1 MKFIRTN
8 QNGKQLEIVD
18 NIYSMSRTRNVDG
31 TDTMDVECG
40 THFDKGDRIIFMD
53 STHHPQEYLLSDMQ
67 ESRENGLPVGSYH
80 FTNSWQEL
88 ASTFIEDKR
97 VRGGS
102 PLVALTRALEGTRWS
117 VGRVES
123 GSVPT
128 ADISFYHVSAA
139 EAIQDICS
147 TYGLELTT
155 SFGLDA
161 SGTMIAARQINLL
174 KQRGNPIPKRFQYGH
189 NLQSVTRTIDPTNVI
204 TRLYPYGAS
213 IQETD
218 ETGQPTGGYSRK
230 INISSV
236 NDGKTYIEDVEAT
249 KRWGIPDAEGVI
261 QPLSG
266 TKDYDDIEDPQ
277 LLKDAAEADLPGMV
291 NPVITY
297 SGDVQLMQVGL
308 VDVGDMVMIVDN
320 TFDPPVYAQG
330 RVSQVDDNP
339 LTPGKGINV
348 TLGTLQSPF
357 TTSGDEIMAAVDGLL
372 ANKDLWDSAANL
384 TPSYITSLIA
394 QLNGQ
399 LNETGGYTYLTP
411 NEGIIIYDR
420 PVNDNPTMAIQLGGG
435 FLRIA
440 NSKKGD
446 GSWDWRTFGT
456 GDGFT
461 ADLLN
466 VGTIKGGANT
476 WNLETGDILFEQ
488 GSIRNVDDSL
498 VIDMNT
504 GNVILTKGTIGNPDG
519 NNWNLTTG
527 DLTIRDGSIVISGYV
542 SGHYTETR
550 IDSTGFTVSGGDTS
564 AGTGVSDGEVT
575 LRGTTLGPDD
585 DNYLKVDSSTK
596 VMTVYSGGQEVFSLN
611 GNRTNGTFSITAP
624 GYNSP
629 VLQATRDGS
638 ISDFDATSVNSPDGT
653 SDVSVANQRI
663 LLRSTN
669 GSYIA
674 LGASYSALGPGAAVV
689 AGRYALYLESG
700 AGHIYSDLS
709 AKTGPR
715 LDMNANFIALA
726 NDNASV
732 SVNSDSVDIVPATA
746 SASTQA
752 LMDSK
757 LISLADSG
765 FDLDSPEASETVP
778 VKMTEIS
785 IGDIHDVLTQL
796 CNGDVTGARKTLD
809 EAEAKQ
815 RAYTIHDWDMLR
827 HGLDLTMEER

>member
-189 NLQSVTRTIDPTNVI
+189 NLQSVTRTIDPTNVV

-213 IQETD
+213 LQEFD

-230 INISSV
+230 IDISSV

-249 KRWGIPDAEGVI
+249 KRWGIPDAEGVV

-372 ANKDLWDSAANL
+372 ANKDLWDNAANL

-420 PVNDNPTMAIQLGGG
+420 PVDDDPTMAIQLGGG

-440 NSKKGD
+440 NSKKSD

-466 VGTIKGGANT
+466 VGTIQGGANT
-476 WNLETGDILFEQ
+476 WNLETGDVLFEQ
-488 GSIRNVDDSL
+488 GSIRNKDDSL

-504 GNVILTKGTIGNPDG
+504 GNVILTKGTIGNPNG
-519 NNWNLTTG
+519 NNWNLSTG
-527 DLTIRDGSIVISGYV
+527 DLTIRDGEISISGYV
-542 SGHYTETR
+542 DGHYTTTT
-550 IDSTGFTVSGGDTS
+550 IDASGFHVTGSGTEM
-564 AGTGVSDGEVT
+564 GTGVSNNEVT
-575 LRGTTLGPDD
+575 LRSSTLGPNDR
-585 DNYLKVDSSTK
+585 NYLRVGGSDALELYSNGSELFTIAGSNNASGYFQAAANGGNVFLTVGNGPDSMTDGTMLYDARGNTSHYVSSFTGGVALYADGPRIIMSNNGWATVHGILLSFNRFDISMGHNSIQLKSPSGNAGIHLTDTYAALVYGSNHVVVDSSG
-596 VMTVYSGGQEVFSLN
+596 VSGIN
-611 GNRTNGTFSITAP
+611 T
-624 GYNSP
+624 
-629 VLQATRDGS
+629 QAT
-638 ISDFDATSVNSPDGT
+638 
-653 SDVSVANQRI
+653 
-663 LLRSTN
+663 TN
-669 GSYIA
+669 R
-674 LGASYSALGPGAAVV
+674 V
-689 AGRYALYLESG
+689 ES
-700 AGHIYSDLS
+700 
-709 AKTGPR
+709 
-715 LDMNANFIALA
+715 
-726 NDNASV
+726 
-732 SVNSDSVDIVPATA
+732 
-746 SASTQA
+746 Q
-752 LMDSK
+752 LM
-757 LISLADSG
+757 SLAEQG
-765 FDLDSPEASETVP
+765 FDLDSPEAYATVP
-778 VKMTEIS
+778 VAVRELTSSQIQQVLELLVSGETEE
-785 IGDIHDVLTQL
+785 
-796 CNGDVTGARKTLD
+796 AKTL
-809 EAEAKQ
+809 
-815 RAYTIHDWDMLR
+815 
-827 HGLDLTMEER
+827 LDDFEESQQTFTQADLDQMKANL

>member
-53 STHHPQEYLLSDMQ
+53 SNNHPQEYLLSDME

-102 PLVALTRALEGTRWS
+102 PLVALTRALEGTRWT
-117 VGRVES
+117 VGTVES
-123 GSVPT
+123 GTVPT

-218 ETGQPTGGYSRK
+218 ETGEPTGGYSRK
-230 INISSV
+230 IDISSV

-297 SGDVQLMQVGL
+297 SGDVQLMQVGV

-339 LTPGKGINV
+339 LIPGKGINV

-372 ANKDLWDSAANL
+372 ANKDLWDNAANL

-420 PVNDNPTMAIQLGGG
+420 PVDDDPTMAIQLGGG

-440 NSKKGD
+440 NSKNGD

-466 VGTIKGGANT
+466 VGTIQGGANT
-476 WNLETGDILFEQ
+476 WNLETGDILFKQ

-527 DLTIRDGSIVISGYV
+527 DLTIRDGEISISGYV
-542 SGHYTETR
+542 DGHYTTTT
-550 IDSTGFTVSGGDTS
+550 IDASGFRVTGSGTE
-564 AGTGVSDGEVT
+564 AGTGVSDNQVT
-575 LRGTTLGPDD
+575 LRSSTLGPDD
-585 DNYLKVDSSTK
+585 RNYITVDANGGFTFYQNGSQIFRVDAGSDGRVFFYNSDNDNFMWLGDAPSGSIYSDESTMIHAPRGDTWGQFTMQGWCLWGGKGSAKCDEDSLELSF
-596 VMTVYSGGQEVFSLN
+596 SGGHVLRLSETASNMWSGGTDGGGAHLDLV
-611 GNRTNGTFSITAP
+611 GN
-624 GYNSP
+624 
-629 VLQATRDGS
+629 
-638 ISDFDATSVNSPDGT
+638 
-653 SDVSVANQRI
+653 
-663 LLRSTN
+663 
-669 GSYIA
+669 
-674 LGASYSALGPGAAVV
+674 YSALCFGDNHVQVTPSGIFFVPSINAASTTAVNTLD
-689 AGRYALYLESG
+689 RKLE
-700 AGHIYSDLS
+700 
-709 AKTGPR
+709 
-715 LDMNANFIALA
+715 ALA
-726 NDNASV
+726 AENV
-732 SVNSDSVDIVPATA
+732 I
-746 SASTQA
+746 
-752 LMDSK
+752 
-757 LISLADSG
+757 
-765 FDLDSPEASETVP
+765 LDSPENVDTVP
-778 VKMTEIS
+778 MAIEELNITQ
-785 IGDIHDVLTQL
+785 IHDILRAL
-796 CNGDVTGARKTLD
+796 CDVDTEKAKALLDDAEVNARTYS
-809 EAEAKQ
+809 A
-815 RAYTIHDWDMLR
+815 HDLDMLR
-827 HGLDLTMEER
+827 HGLNLTVEER

>member
-155 SFGLDA
+155 SFALDA

-174 KQRGNPIPKRFQYGH
+174 KQRGNPTPKRFQYGH
-189 NLQSVTRTIDPTNVI
+189 NLQSVTRTIDPTNVV

-213 IQETD
+213 LQEFD

-230 INISSV
+230 IDISSV

-266 TKDYDDIEDPQ
+266 TKDYDQIEDPQ

-291 NPVITY
+291 NPLITY

-320 TFDPPVYAQG
+320 TFNPPVYAQG

-372 ANKDLWDSAANL
+372 ANKDLWDNAANL
-384 TPSYITSLIA
+384 TPGYITSLIA

-420 PVNDNPTMAIQLGGG
+420 PVDDNPTMAIQLGGG

-440 NSKKGD
+440 NSKKSD

-488 GSIRNVDDSL
+488 GSIRNKDDSL

-504 GNVILTKGTIGNPDG
+504 GNVILTKGTIGNPSG
-519 NNWNLTTG
+519 NNWNLNTG
-527 DLTIRDGSIVISGYV
+527 DLTIRDGVISISGYV
-542 SGHYTETR
+542 NGHYTTTT
-550 IDSTGFTVSGGDTS
+550 IDASGFHVTGSGTEM
-564 AGTGVSDGEVT
+564 GTGVSNNEVT
-575 LRGTTLGPDD
+575 LRSSTLGPDD
-585 DNYLKVDSSTK
+585 QNYLKVGGSDALELYSNGSELFTIAGSNNASGYFQAAANGGNVFLTVGNGPDS
-596 VMTVYSGGQEVFSLN
+596 MTDGTMLYDARGNTSHYVASFTGGVALYADGPRIIMSSN
-611 GNRTNGTFSITAP
+611 GWATVHGILLTFNGFDISM
-624 GYNSP
+624 GYNSIQLQSP
-629 VLQATRDGS
+629 SGNAGIHLTDTYAALVYGSNHVIVDSSGVSGINTQAT
-638 ISDFDATSVNSPDGT
+638 
-653 SDVSVANQRI
+653 
-663 LLRSTN
+663 TN
-669 GSYIA
+669 R
-674 LGASYSALGPGAAVV
+674 V
-689 AGRYALYLESG
+689 ES
-700 AGHIYSDLS
+700 
-709 AKTGPR
+709 
-715 LDMNANFIALA
+715 
-726 NDNASV
+726 
-732 SVNSDSVDIVPATA
+732 
-746 SASTQA
+746 Q
-752 LMDSK
+752 LM
-757 LISLADSG
+757 SLAEQG
-765 FDLDSPEASETVP
+765 FDLDSPEAYKTVP
-778 VKMTEIS
+778 VAVRELTSSQIQQVLELLVSGETE
-785 IGDIHDVLTQL
+785 D
-796 CNGDVTGARKTLD
+796 AKTL
-809 EAEAKQ
+809 
-815 RAYTIHDWDMLR
+815 
-827 HGLDLTMEER
+827 LDDFEESQQTFTQADLDHMKASL

>member
-53 STHHPQEYLLSDMQ
+53 STNHAQEYLLSDME

-155 SFGLDA
+155 SFALDA

-174 KQRGNPIPKRFQYGH
+174 KQRGNPTPKRFQYGH
-189 NLQSVTRTIDPTNVI
+189 NLQAVTRTIDPTNVV

-213 IQETD
+213 IQQTD
-218 ETGQPTGGYSRK
+218 ETGEPTGGYSRK
-230 INISSV
+230 IDISSV

-266 TKDYDDIEDPQ
+266 TKDYDQIEDPQ
-277 LLKDAAEADLPGMV
+277 LLKDAAQADLPGMV

-320 TFDPPVYAQG
+320 TFNPPVYAQG

-372 ANKDLWDSAANL
+372 ANKDLWDNAANL

-420 PVNDNPTMAIQLGGG
+420 PVDDDPTMAIQLGGG

-440 NSKKGD
+440 NSKQAD

-466 VGTIKGGANT
+466 VGSIKGGANT
-476 WNLETGDILFEQ
+476 WNLETGDILFKQ

-504 GNVILTKGTIGNPDG
+504 GNVILTKGTIGNPSG
-519 NNWNLTTG
+519 NNWNLNTG
-527 DLTIRDGSIVISGYV
+527 DLTIRDGVISISGYV
-542 SGHYTETR
+542 NGHYTTTT
-550 IDSTGFTVSGGDTS
+550 IDASGFRVTGSGTE
-564 AGTGVSDGEVT
+564 AGTGVSDNQVT
-575 LRGTTLGPDD
+575 LRSTTLGPDD
-585 DNYLKVDSSTK
+585 SNYLQVTTDKGFTFCINGRQAFRIDADSDGYVYLFNANNNNFMWLGDAPIGSIYTGESTVIHAPSGDTWGQFNAQGWCLWGGK
-596 VMTVYSGGQEVFSLN
+596 GNAKCDEDSLKLTFSGGHVLGLSETASN
-611 GNRTNGTFSITAP
+611 MWSGGT
-624 GYNSP
+624 GGGGGHLDLVDN
-629 VLQATRDGS
+629 
-638 ISDFDATSVNSPDGT
+638 
-653 SDVSVANQRI
+653 
-663 LLRSTN
+663 
-669 GSYIA
+669 
-674 LGASYSALGPGAAVV
+674 YSALCFGDNHVQVTPSGIFFVPAINAASTTAV
-689 AGRYALYLESG
+689 ATLDGKLE
-700 AGHIYSDLS
+700 
-709 AKTGPR
+709 
-715 LDMNANFIALA
+715 ALA
-726 NDNASV
+726 AENV
-732 SVNSDSVDIVPATA
+732 I
-746 SASTQA
+746 
-752 LMDSK
+752 
-757 LISLADSG
+757 
-765 FDLDSPEASETVP
+765 LDSPENVDSVP
-778 VKMTEIS
+778 MAIEEIT
-785 IGDIHDVLTQL
+785 ITQIHDVLRAL
-796 CNGDVTGARKTLD
+796 CDGDTEKARTLLD
-809 EAEAKQ
+809 EAEVNA
-815 RAYTIHDWDMLR
+815 RTYSAHDLDMLR

>member
-53 STHHPQEYLLSDMQ
+53 STHHPQEYLLSDME

-102 PLVALTRALEGTRWS
+102 PLVALTRALEGTRWT
-117 VGRVES
+117 VGTVES

-139 EAIQDICS
+139 EAVQDICS

-161 SGTMIAARQINLL
+161 SGTMIEARQINLL
-174 KQRGNPIPKRFQYGH
+174 KQRGNPTPKRFQYGH
-189 NLQSVTRTIDPTNVI
+189 NLQSVTRTIDPTNVV

-213 IQETD
+213 LQLTD
-218 ETGQPTGGYSRK
+218 ETGEPTGGYSRK
-230 INISSV
+230 IDISSV

-249 KRWGIPDAEGVI
+249 KRWGIPDADGVI

-339 LTPGKGINV
+339 LIPGKGINV
-348 TLGTLQSPF
+348 TLGTLQAPF
-357 TTSGDEIMAAVDGLL
+357 TTSGDEIMEQVDGLL
-372 ANKDLWDSAANL
+372 ANKDLWDNAANL
-384 TPSYITSLIA
+384 TPSYIASLIA

-420 PVNDNPTMAIQLGGG
+420 PVDDDPTMAIQLGGG

-440 NSKKGD
+440 NSKKSD

-527 DLTIRDGSIVISGYV
+527 DLTIRDGEISISGYV
-542 SGHYTETR
+542 DGHYTTTT
-550 IDSTGFTVSGGDTS
+550 IDASGFHVTGGSTN
-564 AGTGVSDGEVT
+564 AGTGVSGGDLT
-575 LRGTTLGPDD
+575 LRSTTLGPNDQD
-585 DNYLKVDSSTK
+585 YLKFDGNGLRLFLSAQNVFRINADTSAHVFFYGGYSDAFMQVSDEVSINPHAGGEVNVSSSDTRIVDGNGFGLYCNGSHANLYAGGTGASAHVDCVSSYTALCYGNNH
-596 VMTVYSGGQEVFSLN
+596 VQVTASGIGFVPAIANASAASLN
-611 GNRTNGTFSITAP
+611 
-624 GYNSP
+624 
-629 VLQATRDGS
+629 
-638 ISDFDATSVNSPDGT
+638 
-653 SDVSVANQRI
+653 
-663 LLRSTN
+663 
-669 GSYIA
+669 
-674 LGASYSALGPGAAVV
+674 
-689 AGRYALYLESG
+689 
-700 AGHIYSDLS
+700 
-709 AKTGPR
+709 K
-715 LDMNANFIALA
+715 LDE
-726 NDNASV
+726 
-732 SVNSDSVDIVPATA
+732 
-746 SASTQA
+746 
-752 LMDSK
+752 K
-757 LISLADSG
+757 LIELADANVV
-765 FDLDSPEASETVP
+765 LDDPQYIDQVP
-778 VKMTEIS
+778 VAVEEIT
-785 IGDIHDVLTQL
+785 ITQIHDVLEAL
-796 CNGDVTGARKTLD
+796 CAGDTATAKTILDGADDSLKMYSAHDLD
-809 EAEAKQ
+809 LMA
-815 RAYTIHDWDMLR
+815 
-827 HGLDLTMEER
+827 HGLNLTMEER

>member
-53 STHHPQEYLLSDMQ
+53 STHHPQEYLLSDME

-102 PLVALTRALEGTRWS
+102 PLVALNRALEGTRWS
-117 VGRVES
+117 VGTVES

-161 SGTMIAARQINLL
+161 SGTMIVARQINLL

-372 ANKDLWDSAANL
+372 ANKDLWDNAANL

-420 PVNDNPTMAIQLGGG
+420 PVDDNPTMAIQLGGG

-466 VGTIKGGANT
+466 VGTIKGGSNT
-476 WNLETGDILFEQ
+476 WNLETGDVLFEQ
-488 GSIRNVDDSL
+488 GSIRNKDDSL

-519 NNWNLTTG
+519 NNWNLSTG
-527 DLTIRDGSIVISGYV
+527 DLTIRDGEISISGYV
-542 SGHYTETR
+542 DGHYTTTT
-550 IDSTGFTVSGGDTS
+550 IDASGFHVTGSGTE
-564 AGTGVSDGEVT
+564 AGTGVSDNQVT
-575 LRGTTLGPDD
+575 LRSTTLGENDRT
-585 DNYLKVDSSTK
+585 YLKITGSTLK
-596 VMTVYSGGQEVFSLN
+596 VFLAGILAFQIMLN
-611 GNRTNGTFSITAP
+611 GNSGVELST
-624 GYNSP
+624 
-629 VLQATRDGS
+629 DGNP
-638 ISDFDATSVNSPDGT
+638 FM
-653 SDVSVANQRI
+653 R
-663 LLRSTN
+663 
-669 GSYIA
+669 
-674 LGASYSALGPGAAVV
+674 LGDPP
-689 AGRYALYLESG
+689 SG
-700 AGHIYSDLS
+700 AYFNEESVVIRVPGSTHYMQVASTGLEFSSDTGVLLVDSDLAGLYVSGGIGFVVRDNS
-709 AKTGPR
+709 AHVYGSGSSGNSR
-715 LDMNANFIALA
+715 LDCPSSYCAICYGDNHVLVNASGISFSPALNNVSAASAANYESRMMALA
-726 NDNASV
+726 ENNV
-732 SVNSDSVDIVPATA
+732 
-746 SASTQA
+746 
-752 LMDSK
+752 L
-757 LISLADSG
+757 
-765 FDLDSPEASETVP
+765 LDSPENVDSVP
-778 VKMTEIS
+778 MAIDEVS
-785 IGDIHDVLTQL
+785 ITQIHDVLRAL
-796 CNGDVTGARKTLD
+796 CDGDTEKARTLLD
-809 EAEAKQ
+809 EAEANA
-815 RAYTIHDWDMLR
+815 RTYSAHDLDMLR
-827 HGLDLTMEER
+827 HGLNLTVEE

>member
-53 STHHPQEYLLSDMQ
+53 STHHPQEYLLSDME

-117 VGRVES
+117 VGTVES

-155 SFGLDA
+155 SFGLDE
-161 SGTMIAARQINLL
+161 SGTMIVARQINLL
-174 KQRGNPIPKRFQYGH
+174 KQRGNPTPKRFQYGH
-189 NLQSVTRTIDPTNVI
+189 NLQAVTRTIDPTNVV

-213 IQETD
+213 LQLTD
-218 ETGQPTGGYSRK
+218 ETGEPTGGYSRK
-230 INISSV
+230 IDISSV

-249 KRWGIPDAEGVI
+249 KRWGIPDADGVI

-297 SGDVQLMQVGL
+297 AGDVQLMQVGL

-372 ANKDLWDSAANL
+372 ANKDLWDNAANL

-435 FLRIA
+435 FMRIA
-440 NSKKGD
+440 NSKNGD
-446 GSWDWRTFGT
+446 GTWNWRTFGT

-476 WNLETGDILFEQ
+476 WNLETGDILFKQ

-504 GNVILTKGTIGNPDG
+504 GNVILTKGTIGNPSG
-519 NNWNLTTG
+519 NNWNLNTG
-527 DLTIRDGSIVISGYV
+527 DLTIRDGTISISGYV
-542 SGHYTETR
+542 NGHYTTTT
-550 IDSTGFTVSGGDTS
+550 IDASGFHVTGSGTE
-564 AGTGVSDGEVT
+564 AGTGVSDNQVT
-575 LRGTTLGPDD
+575 LRSSTLGPDD
-585 DNYLKVDSSTK
+585 RNYIAVGENGGFTFYQNGNQIFRLDASSNGRVFLYNSDNDNFMWLGTPPSGSYYTGDSTIVHAPSGNHYAQFASQGIFIK
-596 VMTVYSGGQEVFSLN
+596 GGKGSIHLDSDEFQAAYSGGQVIQLDEQTANMWSGGTG
-611 GNRTNGTFSITAP
+611 GNAGHVDLTQT
-624 GYNSP
+624 Y
-629 VLQATRDGS
+629 
-638 ISDFDATSVNSPDGT
+638 
-653 SDVSVANQRI
+653 
-663 LLRSTN
+663 
-669 GSYIA
+669 
-674 LGASYSALGPGAAVV
+674 AAVCFGSNHV
-689 AGRYALYLESG
+689 KVTSSG
-700 AGHIYSDLS
+700 IE
-709 AKTGPR
+709 
-715 LDMNANFIALA
+715 F
-726 NDNASV
+726 
-732 SVNSDSVDIVPATA
+732 VPAINAA
-746 SASTQA
+746 SASAVNTLDA
-752 LMDSK
+752 KLMK
-757 LISLADSG
+757 LAD
-765 FDLDSPEASETVP
+765 DNVILDSPENVDSVP
-778 VKMTEIS
+778 VAIQELTITE
-785 IGDIHDVLTQL
+785 IHDVLRAL
-796 CNGDVTGARKTLD
+796 CDGDTETAKRLLD
-809 EAEAKQ
+809 DAEAN
-815 RAYTIHDWDMLR
+815 ATTYSAHDFDMLR
-827 HGLDLTMEER
+827 HGLNLTMEE